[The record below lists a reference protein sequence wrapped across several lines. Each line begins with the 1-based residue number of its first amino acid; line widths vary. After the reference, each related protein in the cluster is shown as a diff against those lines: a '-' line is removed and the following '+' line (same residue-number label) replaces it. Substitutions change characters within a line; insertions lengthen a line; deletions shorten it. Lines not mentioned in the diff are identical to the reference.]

1 MQKQRIALTE
11 RGKSVRK
18 FSVQKSL

>member
-18 FSVQKSL
+18 FSVQISL